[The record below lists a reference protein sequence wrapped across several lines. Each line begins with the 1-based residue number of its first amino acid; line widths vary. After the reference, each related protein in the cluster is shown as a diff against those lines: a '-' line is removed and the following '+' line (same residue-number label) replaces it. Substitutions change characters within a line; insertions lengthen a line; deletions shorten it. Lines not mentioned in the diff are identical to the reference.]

1 LGGVEVERGG
11 VDFAVDFAGS
21 VLGVVLGVVD
31 VLGVSDVLV
40 AVWVAA

>member
-1 LGGVEVERGG
+1 VERGG

-31 VLGVSDVLV
+31 VSGVSDALV